1 LAIIGNLAFLGAV
14 AGTAAIAA
22 GILLLRAA
30 NRGVSG
36 NRILK
41 RVGGWLL
48 VVAGF
53 CLWNAGHRAD
63 LTSALAALVFSL
75 IGYGVVAASVEM
87 RSGGG
92 HGRRQRH
99 DAADPLARPRRP
111 WRIVMRIVL
120 AGPMSLLFGIAV
132 TLLMATQMPTA
143 AVNALILGALL
154 GLLAFAGGMAWSLS
168 AERLSRVLIGLG
180 VSSLLMAGLSSWRM

>member
-1 LAIIGNLAFLGAV
+1 MGAV

-30 NRGVSG
+30 NRGVSA

-41 RVGGWLL
+41 RAGGWML

-53 CLWNAGHRAD
+53 CLWNAGRQAD
-63 LTSALAALVFSL
+63 LTGALAALVFSL
-75 IGYGVVAASVEM
+75 VGYCVVAASVQI

-99 DAADPLARPRRP
+99 EAADPLARPRRP
-111 WRIVMRIVL
+111 WRIVMRILL

-132 TLLMATQMPTA
+132 TLLIATQMPTA
-143 AVNALILGALL
+143 AVSAVILGALL
-154 GLLAFAGGMAWSLS
+154 GLLAFAGAMAWSLS
-168 AERLSRVLIGLG
+168 AERLSRVLLGLG
-180 VSSLLMAGLSSWRM
+180 VSSLLMAGLSSWRV